1 MALAAMTAACGRA
14 APPVPAEPPPR
25 GVLSAEWIYTPA
37 TAETEAATGAVTV
50 EASVGTDG
58 PSRTLIAARG
68 ARVRA
73 VLKGPIVMDET
84 LAAALAQRASP
95 MLYTIAEGNLCADVQ
110 ATHLVWSEPELVE
123 GRTLAVAALAGG
135 APGETGSTVCRVLRY
150 TRNRDAH
157 AEGVR

>member
-1 MALAAMTAACGRA
+1 MALAAITAACGRA
-14 APPVPAEPPPR
+14 DTPAPAEPPAR

-50 EASVGTDG
+50 EASIGADG
-58 PSRTLIAARG
+58 PARTIIPARG

-73 VLKGPIVMDET
+73 VLKGPIAMDEA

-95 MLYTIAEGNLCADVQ
+95 MLYVVAEGNVCTDAQ

-150 TRNRDAH
+150 TRNRGAH